1 MIILYS
7 LYNLFG
13 NKSYCRQVLLI
24 KTFLLQYSIDMAH
37 NTDIFLSHN
46 WGRDKLGRNN
56 HDRVST
62 INKELKNLGY
72 RTWFDEER
80 IKGEIVNRMADGIE
94 RTQCVIVFIT
104 KKYLD
109 KVTGE
114 RANDNCRLEFDYA
127 ARTKSS
133 SKMIAV
139 VMEKD
144 MCDTT
149 KWKRLVGMHIGGKK
163 FIDMSG
169 EFNDK
174 TYLNQTMKHLQ
185 DELQFMGI
193 KRSNTVDKNNENV
206 KLLTGIFVFFYL
218 SIFWWSSI

>member
-1 MIILYS
+1 
-7 LYNLFG
+7 
-13 NKSYCRQVLLI
+13 
-24 KTFLLQYSIDMAH
+24 
-37 NTDIFLSHN
+37 
-46 WGRDKLGRNN
+46 
-56 HDRVST
+56 
-62 INKELKNLGY
+62 
-72 RTWFDEER
+72 
-80 IKGEIVNRMADGIE
+80 MADGIE

-133 SKMIAV
+133 SKMIAA

-174 TYLNQTMKHLQ
+174 TYLNQTMKLLQ

-218 SIFWWSSI
+218 SIFWWSSILLSSLKF

>member
-1 MIILYS
+1 
-7 LYNLFG
+7 
-13 NKSYCRQVLLI
+13 
-24 KTFLLQYSIDMAH
+24 MAH

-46 WGRDKLGRNN
+46 WGIDKLGRNN

-127 ARTKSS
+127 ARTK
-133 SKMIAV
+133 
-139 VMEKD
+139 
-144 MCDTT
+144 T
-149 KWKRLVGMHIGGKK
+149 R
-163 FIDMSG
+163 
-169 EFNDK
+169 
-174 TYLNQTMKHLQ
+174 
-185 DELQFMGI
+185 
-193 KRSNTVDKNNENV
+193 
-206 KLLTGIFVFFYL
+206 
-218 SIFWWSSI
+218 